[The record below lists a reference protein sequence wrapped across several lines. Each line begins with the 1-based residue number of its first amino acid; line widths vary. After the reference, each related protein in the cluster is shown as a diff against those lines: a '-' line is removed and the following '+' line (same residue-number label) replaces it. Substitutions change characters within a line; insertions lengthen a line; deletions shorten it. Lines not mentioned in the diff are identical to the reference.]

1 MMKKKN
7 LKKSVKSYNRLVA
20 LACAMCLGLTGCGE
34 VEEEDDS
41 IVVVEHEKEE
51 SIYTLAVAA
60 VNNVV
65 KTDKLRCTYRQVN
78 DEELAF
84 KVSGKKVENIYVSTG
99 DTVKKG
105 QLLVEL
111 TGCDREDE
119 IEQLEYQIARNE
131 LLLSYL
137 EENKAY
143 ELSTLWWNFV
153 HKSSQSESERNRLQ
167 TNLDNVEQNYRYEQ
181 EDLEDAIRLDKM
193 ELEAI
198 KKEVEEGRIYAGM
211 DGEVSYMKTDLEENN
226 FTSVEGVTVIKIID
240 SSLCLFEASRIEY
253 AEHFEEFDSVELTI
267 GTGKNA
273 VTVDAIPYEME
284 NWEANGKLTFEL
296 VGGGEGVNVVVGT
309 SAVINLEI
317 NRKDQV
323 LCIPSQAVHEA
334 DGKSYVYVLG
344 ENDIREVKWIET
356 GLAGDTMVEVV
367 GGLTE
372 GENIILR

>member
-1 MMKKKN
+1 M
-7 LKKSVKSYNRLVA
+7 VA
-20 LACAMCLGLTGCGE
+20 LACAMCLGMSGCGE
-34 VEEEDDS
+34 VVEEDDN
-41 IVVVEHEKEE
+41 IVVVDHGKEE
-51 SIYTLAVAA
+51 SIYTLAVVG

-65 KTDKLRCTYRQVN
+65 KTEKLRCTYRQVN
-78 DEELAF
+78 DEELSF
-84 KVSGKKVENIYVSTG
+84 QVSGRKVENLYVSKG
-99 DTVKKG
+99 DAVKKG

-137 EENKAY
+137 DVNKEY
-143 ELSTLWWNFV
+143 ELSGRWWQYV
-153 HKSSQSESERNRLQ
+153 YKSSGSASETERLQ
-167 TNLDNVEQNYRYEQ
+167 TDVANIEQSYRYEK

-198 KKEVEEGRIYAGM
+198 KKDVEAGRIYAGM
-211 DGEVSYMKTDLEENN
+211 DGEISYVRNDLEEL
-226 FTSVEGVTVIKIID
+226 TSVEGETVLKVID
-240 SSLCLFEASRIEY
+240 SSVCLFEVNKTDY
-253 AEHFEEFDSVELTI
+253 AQYFSENVTVELTI

-273 VTVDAIPYEME
+273 VTVEALPYEME
-284 NWEANGKLTFEL
+284 NWEANNKLTFEL
-296 VGGGEGVNVVVGT
+296 LGGGEGVNVAVGT
-309 SAVINLEI
+309 SAIITLEI
-317 NRKDQV
+317 ARKDQV

-344 ENDIREVKWIET
+344 KNDIREVKWIET
-356 GLAGDTMVEVV
+356 GLAGDTLVEVV

>member
-1 MMKKKN
+1 MKMENKKKN
-7 LKKSVKSYNRLVA
+7 AKNYKCMVA
-20 LACAMCLGLTGCGE
+20 LACAMCLGMSGCGE
-34 VEEEDDS
+34 VVEEDDN
-41 IVVVEHEKEE
+41 IVVVDHGKEE
-51 SIYTLAVAA
+51 SIYTLAVVG

-65 KTDKLRCTYRQVN
+65 KTEKLRCTYRQVN
-78 DEELAF
+78 DEELSF
-84 KVSGKKVENIYVSTG
+84 QVSGRKVENLYVSKG
-99 DTVKKG
+99 DAVKKG

-137 EENKAY
+137 DVNKEY
-143 ELSTLWWNFV
+143 ELSGRWWQYV
-153 HKSSQSESERNRLQ
+153 YKSSGSASETERLQ
-167 TNLDNVEQNYRYEQ
+167 TDVANIEQSYRYEK

-198 KKEVEEGRIYAGM
+198 KKDVEAGRIYAGM
-211 DGEVSYMKTDLEENN
+211 DGEISYVRNDLEEL
-226 FTSVEGVTVIKIID
+226 TSVEGETVLKVID
-240 SSLCLFEASRIEY
+240 SSVCLFEVNKTDY
-253 AEHFEEFDSVELTI
+253 AQYFSENVTVELTI

-273 VTVDAIPYEME
+273 VTVEALPYEME
-284 NWEANGKLTFEL
+284 NWEANNKLTFEL
-296 VGGGEGVNVVVGT
+296 LGGGEGVNVAVGT
-309 SAVINLEI
+309 SAIITLEI
-317 NRKDQV
+317 ARKDQV

-344 ENDIREVKWIET
+344 KNDIREVKWIET
-356 GLAGDTMVEVV
+356 GLAGDTLVEVV

>member
-1 MMKKKN
+1 MKKENRKKN
-7 LKKSVKSYNRLVA
+7 VKNYSRMVA
-20 LACAMCLGLTGCGE
+20 LACAMCLGISGCGE
-34 VEEEDDS
+34 VVEEDDN
-41 IVVVEHEKEE
+41 IVVVDHGKEE
-51 SIYTLAVAA
+51 SVYTLAVAS

-65 KTDKLRCTYRQVN
+65 KTEKLRCTYRQVN
-78 DEELAF
+78 DEELSF
-84 KVSGKKVENIYVSTG
+84 QVSGRKVENLYVSKG
-99 DTVKKG
+99 DAVKKG

-111 TGCDREDE
+111 TGCDRDDE

-137 EENKAY
+137 DVNKEY
-143 ELSTLWWNFV
+143 ELSGRWWQYV
-153 HKSSQSESERNRLQ
+153 YKSSGSASETERLQ
-167 TNLDNVEQNYRYEQ
+167 SDVANIEQSYRYEK

-198 KKEVEEGRIYAGM
+198 KKDVEEGRIYAGM
-211 DGEVSYMKTDLEENN
+211 DGEISYVRNDLDKL
-226 FTSVEGVTVIKIID
+226 TSVEGETVLKIID
-240 SSLCLFEASRIEY
+240 SSLCLFEVNKTDY
-253 AEHFEEFDSVELTI
+253 AQYFSENESVELTV

-273 VTVDAIPYEME
+273 VTVEAIPYEME
-284 NWEANGKLTFEL
+284 NWETNNKLTFEL
-296 VGGGEGVNVVVGT
+296 LGGGADVNMAVGT
-309 SAVINLEI
+309 SAIITLEI
-317 NRKDQV
+317 SRKNQV

-356 GLAGDTMVEVV
+356 GLAGDTLVEVV